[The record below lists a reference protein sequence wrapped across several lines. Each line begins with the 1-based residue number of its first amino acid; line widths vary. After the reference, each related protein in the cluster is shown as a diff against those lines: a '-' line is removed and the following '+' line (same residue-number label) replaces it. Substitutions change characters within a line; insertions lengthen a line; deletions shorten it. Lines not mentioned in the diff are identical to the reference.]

1 MKKKRSVQKDKR
13 KAQRISMDLDTKISL
28 TDRGAKW
35 QKSEC
40 INVSGMGF
48 CLKVPNSVNKGSII
62 RVSVSSENIRSGIV
76 VKCRVM
82 WAVPFSGNEKM
93 VGVQILKVSNPT
105 AFVELICDEMINQ
118 PLISIL

>member
-1 MKKKRSVQKDKR
+1 
-13 KAQRISMDLDTKISL
+13 MDLDTKISL
-28 TDRGAKW
+28 SDRGAKW

-40 INVSGMGF
+40 INVSGLGF
-48 CLKVPNSVNKGSII
+48 CLKVPNNVKKGSTI
-62 RVSVSSENIRSGIV
+62 RVSVRSENVRSGIV

-82 WAVPFSGNEKM
+82 WVVPFSVEEKM
-93 VGVQILKVSNPT
+93 IGVQILKVSNPT